1 MISTLSTS
9 TQREAL
15 LQTCAIGRTS
25 KLQELLHT
33 SQEHGQDH
41 DAQPSASLESSL
53 ITAMLT
59 KATQNNHPDTVR
71 YILTLLPRMKI
82 PEEIVRWALLSCSI
96 EMYKTLFTHDP
107 SIIHMIIR
115 DGRETQ
121 LGKALSIPASPE
133 HIAFLIS
140 CGLKP
145 SNDPF
150 DASPL
155 GLACGRWQTRSVEL
169 CTILL
174 QHGASLLHSGA
185 LAAAAKIGRIEV
197 VSWLLEQ
204 GADVNDIVTKAALI
218 THPCKGHPWP
228 ALHAAIESGH
238 LEVVRLLLDRGADPE
253 LLDEKGRTAYAVA
266 KAGRD
271 QQMISLLGVAV
282 RGKAEPGSE
291 NTLGIRPDFVIT

>member
-1 MISTLSTS
+1 
-9 TQREAL
+9 
-15 LQTCAIGRTS
+15 
-25 KLQELLHT
+25 
-33 SQEHGQDH
+33 
-41 DAQPSASLESSL
+41 
-53 ITAMLT
+53 
-59 KATQNNHPDTVR
+59 
-71 YILTLLPRMKI
+71 
-82 PEEIVRWALLSCSI
+82 
-96 EMYKTLFTHDP
+96 
-107 SIIHMIIR
+107 
-115 DGRETQ
+115 
-121 LGKALSIPASPE
+121 
-133 HIAFLIS
+133 
-140 CGLKP
+140 
-145 SNDPF
+145 
-150 DASPL
+150 
-155 GLACGRWQTRSVEL
+155 
-169 CTILL
+169 
-174 QHGASLLHSGA
+174 
-185 LAAAAKIGRIEV
+185 V